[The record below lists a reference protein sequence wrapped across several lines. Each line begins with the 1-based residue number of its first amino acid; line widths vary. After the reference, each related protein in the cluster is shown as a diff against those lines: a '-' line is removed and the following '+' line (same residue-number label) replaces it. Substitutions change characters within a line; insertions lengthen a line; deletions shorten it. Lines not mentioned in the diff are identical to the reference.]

1 MEIFYNMNIVSYKR
15 GGHVA
20 RALENPKATI
30 VSTGMALAV
39 KEGLDS
45 INMRKVASEGGV
57 ALGTIYNYFPGKAD
71 LTYAITNAFWN
82 EAFKTFHHALDP
94 ELDFYKQFE
103 VLYFYMRDYLAPLRE
118 TWLKDLSSF
127 PDLNLSEND
136 DLEYMAHFLQV
147 LEEIIDGHKGEF
159 NPTIYGILGPKRVM
173 NFILSNFLL
182 MLQKNEHDYRYFN
195 LILKRLLYK
204 NKKTN

>member
-1 MEIFYNMNIVSYKR
+1 MNIVSYKR

-20 RALENPKATI
+20 RSLENPKATI
-30 VSTGMALAV
+30 VSTGMALAL

-45 INMRKVASEGGV
+45 INMRKVASEGGI

-71 LTYAITNAFWN
+71 LTYAIMNAFWN

-94 ELDFYKQFE
+94 NLEFYKQFE

-127 PDLNLSEND
+127 PDPKQSQEN
-136 DLEYMAHFLQV
+136 DLEYMIHFFKV
-147 LEEIIDGHKGEF
+147 LEEMIEQHKGEF
-159 NPTIYGILGPKRVM
+159 NPTIYSILGPKRIM
-173 NFILSNFLL
+173 DFILSHFLI
-182 MLQKNEHDYRYFN
+182 MLQKDERDYRYFN
-195 LILKRLLYK
+195 LILKRLLYN
-204 NKKTN
+204 NKKTSSLS

>member
-71 LTYAITNAFWN
+71 LTYAIMNAFWN
-82 EAFKTFHHALDP
+82 
-94 ELDFYKQFE
+94 
-103 VLYFYMRDYLAPLRE
+103 
-118 TWLKDLSSF
+118 
-127 PDLNLSEND
+127 
-136 DLEYMAHFLQV
+136 
-147 LEEIIDGHKGEF
+147 
-159 NPTIYGILGPKRVM
+159 
-173 NFILSNFLL
+173 
-182 MLQKNEHDYRYFN
+182 
-195 LILKRLLYK
+195 
-204 NKKTN
+204 

>member
-1 MEIFYNMNIVSYKR
+1 M
-15 GGHVA
+15 A

-71 LTYAITNAFWN
+71 LTYAIMNAFWN

-103 VLYFYMRDYLAPLRE
+103 VLYFYMRDY
-118 TWLKDLSSF
+118 
-127 PDLNLSEND
+127 
-136 DLEYMAHFLQV
+136 
-147 LEEIIDGHKGEF
+147 
-159 NPTIYGILGPKRVM
+159 
-173 NFILSNFLL
+173 
-182 MLQKNEHDYRYFN
+182 
-195 LILKRLLYK
+195 
-204 NKKTN
+204 